1 MNLSWQQTEEV
12 GEVTPQPRERSFS
25 FLLKLKELSLF
36 PPHNKEVERNDNA
49 ELQWPWGVLLFLQ
62 VDPLRLQLGG
72 EALVGDKGLKRAWTP
87 KYQAEIK

>member
-1 MNLSWQQTEEV
+1 M
-12 GEVTPQPRERSFS
+12 
-25 FLLKLKELSLF
+25 
-36 PPHNKEVERNDNA
+36 ERNDNA